1 MSEITK
7 AEMRKRLGN
16 ITQLQELLFGEQIKE
31 YNRQLEQHNQKI
43 TRLEANYQRLQSVVE
58 ERVSQ
63 LESKVINRID
73 TVASSL
79 EEKLQYFNLTA
90 QQEQKKL
97 QHELNSVS
105 QHHKDNIDFL
115 QNSLNANSNSLKTE
129 VIEIKSALNRDMGLL
144 KQQLTQKI
152 ESHLSELSNNKL
164 SRADLADAL
173 FELCLK
179 LRESAPNLTLTTSQ
193 DEEFAEESSVEGELV
208 FRENENG
215 SKSQF

>member
-115 QNSLNANSNSLKTE
+115 QNSLKTE